1 VSTIDYELS
10 IYNIHPESGLTHYR
24 DLSNQHENGI
34 IDVGMFSF
42 SPAGDEILG
51 GTTTL
56 KIFDI
61 TSGNIIRE
69 FNKGNKFTT
78 AVDYTINGTL
88 CANGQV
94 DGVVNIF
101 DTRNFEVKKAF
112 RGKFNLLIH
121 TFYRSFQGCACCQ
134 VLSKLKESLYLWR
147 RFAYQ
152 YN

>member
-1 VSTIDYELS
+1 MSTIDYELS

-24 DLSNQHENGI
+24 DLSKQYENGI
-34 IDVGMFSF
+34 IDVGKISF
-42 SPAGDEILG
+42 SPAGNEILG

-61 TSGNIIRE
+61 TSGNVIRE
-69 FNKGNKFTT
+69 FNQGNKLTT
-78 AVDYTINGTL
+78 AVDYTKNGTL

-112 RGKFNLLIH
+112 RGK
-121 TFYRSFQGCACCQ
+121 
-134 VLSKLKESLYLWR
+134 
-147 RFAYQ
+147 
-152 YN
+152 